1 MPNTKRNDELREADE
16 HRADGDNA
24 DKRTPS
30 DDQEKGTT
38 AGGGKQSSAS
48 EKDSGSGVS
57 GQG

>member
-1 MPNTKRNDELREADE
+1 MPNNKRNEDLRDADE
-16 HRADGDNA
+16 QRADGDNT

-30 DDQEKGTT
+30 DDRERGGT

-48 EKDSGSGVS
+48 EKDSDSGVS